1 MDIAMAETGGFT
13 MSLCH
18 DDYEPLF
25 SLENIER
32 WKRRELPL
40 EWLEQEKNILTS
52 RCHAR
57 SNQLSKMLA
66 SADKAT
72 TKRFNR
78 PL

>member
-1 MDIAMAETGGFT
+1 MAEAGGFT

-40 EWLEQEKNILTS
+40 EWLEQEKNILLA
-52 RCHAR
+52 RCRAQ
-57 SNQLSKMLA
+57 SNRLSKMLA
-66 SADKAT
+66 SADIAT
-72 TKRFNR
+72 NNRFNE